1 VLIELART
9 GKTREERK
17 WCASHCDYG
26 FIVKKGKP
34 SDSSVVMPL
43 FVYYKI
49 FFFFWKIIFLKVNL
63 WKVNNF
69 VIFDI
74 S

>member
-17 WCASHCDYG
+17 WWAASASHCDYG

-34 SDSSVVMPL
+34 SDSTPL

-63 WKVNNF
+63 
-69 VIFDI
+69 
-74 S
+74 

>member
-1 VLIELART
+1 VLIELARM

-17 WCASHCDYG
+17 WWAGSASHCDYG

-34 SDSSVVMPL
+34 SDSTPL

-49 FFFFWKIIFLKVNL
+49 FFFFLE
-63 WKVNNF
+63 NNF
-69 VIFDI
+69 FK
-74 S
+74 SKFMESK